1 MKIMVMYYNNL
12 REEIFLEYGQ
22 LLGIYAQTG
31 NPDHGEI
38 MSTNTSETLWHDL
51 QCNLK
56 HSHLKMQPHVVV
68 CLDLRRILNTGTRPQ
83 GNEHNASA
91 QA

>member
-38 MSTNTSETLWHDL
+38 MSTNTSETL
-51 QCNLK
+51 
-56 HSHLKMQPHVVV
+56 
-68 CLDLRRILNTGTRPQ
+68 
-83 GNEHNASA
+83 
-91 QA
+91 